1 MRNVLTI
8 DKAGRIVLPKPIRD
22 ELELRPGDALEI
34 ECKGEHLTLRPV
46 RGNVQMRKEQGV
58 WVFYSGEP
66 LSPETVEKTRQQ
78 IYLEREHRFL
88 GRRK

>member
-8 DKAGRIVLPKPIRD
+8 DKAGRIVLPKPVRD

-34 ECKGEHLTLRPV
+34 ECSGEHLTLRPV

-78 IYLEREHRFL
+78 IYREREHRFL